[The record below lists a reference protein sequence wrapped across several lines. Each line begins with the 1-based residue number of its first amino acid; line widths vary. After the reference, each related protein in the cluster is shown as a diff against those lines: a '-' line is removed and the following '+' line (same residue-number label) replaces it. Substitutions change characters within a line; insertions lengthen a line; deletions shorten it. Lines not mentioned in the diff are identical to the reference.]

1 MTRRPRAIGH
11 VGLIARDL
19 ERFVEFYE
27 RVLGFRVSDWMT
39 FPQESPF
46 DKGVWMRCN
55 SDHHVISVF
64 RPKQDP
70 PEAPS
75 TARSTVPGLHH
86 MGFEMSSFEDLL
98 SAVRYAREQGLEI
111 QGMRTGGPGMQ
122 LRLYIWDPEDN
133 IVELF
138 WGMDKVGSDG
148 TTRPYEPV
156 TNIDLEQFD
165 VDAWLQM
172 KGIEFTAP
180 A

>member
-19 ERFVEFYE
+19 NRFVEFYE

-39 FPQESPF
+39 FPPESPF
-46 DKGVWMRCN
+46 AEGVWMRCN
-55 SDHHVISVF
+55 SVHHVISVF
-64 RPKQDP
+64 RPKQEP
-70 PEAPS
+70 PDTLS
-75 TARSTVPGLHH
+75 TARSATPGLHH
-86 MGFEMSSFEDLL
+86 MGFEMSSLADLL

-133 IVELF
+133 IVELY
-138 WGMDKVGSDG
+138 WGMDQVGWDAAS
-148 TTRPYEPV
+148 RPYTPV
-156 TNIDLEQFD
+156 ATIDLEEFD
-165 VDAWLQM
+165 IDAWLEM
-172 KGIEFTAP
+172 KGIEFTPP